1 MNTLSALANPAW
13 IDYTVAGIVIGNIHA
28 LLAIGLAMMFG
39 VANLINFAQGS
50 IFTVG
55 AYVGWTILV
64 YLRLP
69 LAVAIPAVLV
79 VSAVVGV
86 AIERL
91 GSAGDSAGPG
101 RRTADGRRHQPRQ
114 HDGVRDCGR
123 ADPGAD
129 RVLRHRAVRREL
141 PQPVRLRAADRH
153 AGIQAERHFFA
164 RGNEVTPEPLT
175 GTFIARTQ
183 PLRIPPAVLAA
194 AAAAAILLPFLNVP
208 YLIQM
213 LTNVLLYAL
222 LALSLTL
229 VAGTV
234 GQVSLGHTALLA
246 IGAYASALIG
256 SLIVVGLPEFFRL
269 AADYRVLIYGLAL
282 LLLIRFRPQGLL
294 GTV

>member
-1 MNTLSALANPAW
+1 MGVDINRVNMTVFAIAGGLILGLTESYGIALFGASYRNLFAFVLLIVMLVFKPN
-13 IDYTVAGIVIGNIHA
+13 GI
-28 LLAIGLAMMFG
+28 
-39 VANLINFAQGS
+39 
-50 IFTVG
+50 
-55 AYVGWTILV
+55 
-64 YLRLP
+64 
-69 LAVAIPAVLV
+69 
-79 VSAVVGV
+79 
-86 AIERL
+86 
-91 GSAGDSAGPG
+91 
-101 RRTADGRRHQPRQ
+101 
-114 HDGVRDCGR
+114 
-123 ADPGAD
+123 
-129 RVLRHRAVRREL
+129 
-141 PQPVRLRAADRH
+141 
-153 AGIQAERHFFA
+153 FA

-175 GTFIARTQ
+175 GTFIARSQ

-194 AAAAAILLPFLNVP
+194 AVAAAILLPFLNVP